1 MEARKMDKEKH
12 LIDETLGKMIDD
24 GFDFEDV
31 IGQEVSFKVTGML
44 DDKGRW
50 NLDAEA
56 VFGLTRNGVDWVRN
70 EIPISTADD
79 DYDSALAT
87 TMLAIANALNNPRM
101 LAVMRV
107 KLNEQIDLPETTK
120 EVM

>member
-1 MEARKMDKEKH
+1 MDKEKH
-12 LIDETLGKMIDD
+12 LTDEELGRMLDE

-31 IGQEVSFKVTGML
+31 VGQEVSFKVTGII
-44 DDKGRW
+44 DAKGRW
-50 NLDAEA
+50 NLDAMA
-56 VFGLTRNGVDWVRN
+56 TFGLTKNGMDWVTN

-107 KLNEQIDLPETTK
+107 KLDTQKELPEITK